1 MSDKRLCIAD
11 YPLSETQPETVTGAR
26 GKRLDEITLDKVISG
41 DVDMEDLRVTAEA
54 LRRQA
59 EIADAAGRPTLAQN
73 FRRGAELTGVPQEVI
88 MEVYELLRPGRA
100 RKRADLEAA
109 ANRLRQEFGAERM
122 AAFVEEAAEVYDRR
136 GLFTFR
142 Y

>member
-1 MSDKRLCIAD
+1 
-11 YPLSETQPETVTGAR
+11 
-26 GKRLDEITLDKVISG
+26 
-41 DVDMEDLRVTAEA
+41 
-54 LRRQA
+54 
-59 EIADAAGRPTLAQN
+59 
-73 FRRGAELTGVPQEVI
+73 

-109 ANRLRQEFGAERM
+109 ASRLRQEFGAERM